1 MKEIN
6 KLQERIAFLKVK
18 QANDLSD
25 LKYQYNTTVESLKP
39 MNLLKSASLEIIS
52 IPNLKS
58 NVIGGVLGFGL
69 NYVSK
74 KFLNGNSTNP
84 LKRVLGNVLKLAMK
98 NLVGKVQQKF

>member
-18 QANDLSD
+18 QANDLSE

-69 NYVSK
+69 NYVLK
-74 KFLNGNSTNP
+74 NFLNENSTNP
-84 LKRVLGNVLKLAMK
+84 LKRILGNVLKLAMK